1 MSDMAYT
8 RPFAETFC
16 ADGSTGA
23 LIPSIR
29 TAYDADLLF
38 VAIVYLV
45 NFSGWLIAAFTNAHI
60 TAWLG
65 MGGVLVVSATSQVV
79 AYSLNFWEPPYPVF
93 CLSFL
98 FSGFA
103 IAYMDAQANTFV
115 ASLDDSHRWLGI
127 LHSVYGLGALVSPL
141 AATALASE
149 TPHWHYYYAVLLG
162 CAASN
167 IALLAWTFRAE
178 IRDRP
183 RASKSGADK
192 QLKSALS
199 QRSVWIL
206 SLFFFLYVGAEVTAG
221 GKSVRLLWCSWDASL

>member
-1 MSDMAYT
+1 
-8 RPFAETFC
+8 
-16 ADGSTGA
+16 
-23 LIPSIR
+23 
-29 TAYDADLLF
+29 
-38 VAIVYLV
+38 
-45 NFSGWLIAAFTNAHI
+45 
-60 TAWLG
+60 
-65 MGGVLVVSATSQVV
+65 
-79 AYSLNFWEPPYPVF
+79 
-93 CLSFL
+93 
-98 FSGFA
+98 
-103 IAYMDAQANTFV
+103 MDAQANTFV

-221 GKSVRLLWCSWDASL
+221 GKSIRLFTCPRDDPL